1 MNIYTK
7 VTRTGTID
15 DVITLADVKRAIG
28 VLDNYEDDEI
38 QSQIYTAFELAER
51 YCYRCFTPCD
61 VVAERTD
68 NAMSF
73 FLPYGEN
80 VVFTSVEVD
89 GEAHTDYDYSE
100 VSGRFTLK
108 NVTRYEK
115 LTITYSCG
123 FTSLPAS
130 IDRGIKFMVSN
141 IRNSGQ
147 DFVAGMTVSDLP
159 LRAIHLLDAEK
170 HHVI

>member
-7 VTRTGTID
+7 VTRTGLID

-28 VLDNYEDDEI
+28 VLDTYEDDEI
-38 QSQIYTAFELAER
+38 QSQIYAAFELAER

-68 NAMSF
+68 SVMTF

-89 GEAHTDYDYSE
+89 GEVYTDYEYSD
-100 VSGRFTLK
+100 VSGKFKLNNLTS
-108 NVTRYEK
+108 YEK
-115 LTITYSCG
+115 LLITYSCG
-123 FTSLPAS
+123 FTSLPVS
-130 IDRGIKFMVSN
+130 IDRGIKFIVSN
-141 IRNSGQ
+141 IRNGGQ
-147 DFVAGMTVSDLP
+147 DFVAGMSVDELP
-159 LRAIHLLDAEK
+159 LRAVHLLDAEK

>member
-7 VTRTGTID
+7 VTRTGNID
-15 DVITLADVKRAIG
+15 DVITLTDVKRAIG
-28 VLDNYEDDEI
+28 VLDTYEDDEI
-38 QSQIYTAFELAER
+38 QSQIYVAFELAER

-68 NAMSF
+68 NVISF

-89 GEAHTDYDYSE
+89 GEVYTDYEYSE
-100 VSGRFTLK
+100 VSGKFKLNNLIEYETL
-108 NVTRYEK
+108 V
-115 LTITYSCG
+115 ITYSCG
-123 FTSLPAS
+123 FTQLPKS
-130 IDRGIKFMVSN
+130 IERGIKFLVSN
-141 IRNSGQ
+141 IRNGGQ
-147 DFVAGMTVSDLP
+147 DFVAGMSVSELP
-159 LRAIHLLDAEK
+159 LRATMLLDGEK